1 MYLGHRDNNND
12 RSQSL
17 YDHCH
22 NVGNIAGINGSSM
35 QIESLMKLAG
45 LLHDLGKATDAEI
58 AYFYGEQSNKPNHS
72 SAGAQYIYDNYFK
85 KSGIQM
91 LTAQLLS
98 SIICSHHSGLLDEVD
113 LEYNDKFTE
122 RMTKAIKDKDTV
134 YENYMKEVCTDQ
146 EIDTLFKQALK
157 EVTNIFNNFKMGI
170 SEKDN
175 ACFQFGLFVRYCF
188 SLLIDADYYDTAC
201 FFDNKELQY
210 QKTDHQALFSIWKDT
225 LEQYIKSNFKETD
238 NMQEINTYRNEI
250 SNSCLKAASKPP
262 GIYRLYVPT
271 GGGKTISSL
280 RFALSH
286 AIHNTQLNRIFY
298 VAPYLSILR
307 QNGKEIYDILNES
320 KDTLNILEHYSSI
333 IDDDFNEEEIKEIRH
348 LYMERWDAPLIITS
362 LVQFLNTLFSD
373 SKSSIRRMQG
383 LSNSIIILDEIQT
396 LPAKVTYMFNQA
408 MNFLSYVCNCTIVL
422 CTATQP
428 TLENLDYRIRIDGDI
443 VADYQTKFHQ
453 FKRVDVHDCIRSGG
467 YELQELA
474 EFIQE
479 KIVNHSSALII
490 MNTKKATV
498 EMYKELNKWN
508 EILDESDKY
517 TVFCLSNNECLKHRT
532 EILKDIEH
540 ILRKEKVICV
550 STSLIEAGVDI
561 SFELCFRDCTGLD
574 SIAQAAGR
582 CNRHKELETGE
593 VYIVNYANENIQKLE
608 NVVKG
613 QQKTIELLHEFKR
626 NPENY
631 DNDILSPK
639 MMNAYYKRY
648 YNEIESSLAYPVKPS
663 GNLFKY
669 LSYHGRNRVHLPLT
683 QAFATA
689 GSLFK
694 VIDEDTIDVIVPYGE
709 SEDLISI
716 LESKEVRIEDIQRL
730 LKKLQPYTIS
740 VYRNAIDKIP
750 CEYLKSYGI
759 FILKGGYNDEIGL
772 TEYEFSAE
780 FI

>member
-17 YDHCH
+17 YNHCH
-22 NVGNIAGINGSSM
+22 NVGNIAGVNGSNM

-45 LLHDLGKATDAEI
+45 LLHDLGKATDAQI
-58 AYFYGEQSNKPNHS
+58 AYFYGKQSNKPNHS
-72 SAGAQYIYDNYFK
+72 SAGAQYIYDHYFQK
-85 KSGIQM
+85 PEIQK

-113 LEYNDKFTE
+113 LELNDKFTE
-122 RMTKAIKDKDTV
+122 RMTKEIKDKDTI
-134 YENYMKEVCTDQ
+134 YDNYMKEVCTEQ
-146 EIDTLFKQALK
+146 EIHILFEQALS
-157 EVTNIFNNFKMGI
+157 EVTDIFGKLKMQI

-188 SLLIDADYYDTAC
+188 SLLIDADYYDTAY
-201 FFDNKELQY
+201 FFDNKELRY
-210 QKTDHQALFSIWKDT
+210 QKQDHQAVFFRWCDT
-225 LEQYIKSNFKETD
+225 LEQYIKSNFKEID
-238 NMQEINTYRNEI
+238 NIQEINIYRNEI

-307 QNGKEIYDILNES
+307 QNGKEIHDILNES
-320 KDTLNILEHYSSI
+320 KDSLNILEHYSSI
-333 IDDDFNEEEIKEIRH
+333 INDDFNEEEIKEIRH

-362 LVQFLNTLFSD
+362 LVQFLNTLFSG

-383 LSNSIIILDEIQT
+383 MSNSIIILDEIQT
-396 LPAKVTYMFNQA
+396 LPPKVTYMFNQA
-408 MNFLSYVCNCTIVL
+408 MNFLNHVCNCTIIL

-428 TLENLDYRIRIDGDI
+428 TLENLDYCIRIDGDI
-443 VADYQTKFHQ
+443 VADYQTKFQQ
-453 FKRVDVHDCIRSGG
+453 FKRVSVHDSVKNGG
-467 YELQELA
+467 YQLDELA
-474 EFIQE
+474 KFIKE
-479 KIVNHSSALII
+479 KVANHSSALVI
-490 MNTKKATV
+490 MNTKKAAV
-498 EMYKELNKWN
+498 EMYKVLNQWN
-508 EILDESDKY
+508 EILAESDKY
-517 TVFCLSNNECLKHRT
+517 TIFCLSNNECLKHRT
-532 EILKDIEH
+532 DILKDIEYM
-540 ILRKEKVICV
+540 LGKTKVICV

-593 VYIVNYANENIQKLE
+593 VYIINYANENIRKLE

-613 QQKTIELLHEFKR
+613 QQKTIELLHEFKK

-631 DNDILSPK
+631 DNDILSPR

-648 YNEIESSLAYPVKPS
+648 YEEIKSSLAYPVKPS

-669 LSYHGRNRVHLPLT
+669 LSYHGRNRIHLPLT

-694 VIDEDTIDVIVPYGE
+694 VIDEDTVDVIVPYGE
-709 SEDLISI
+709 SEDLIST
-716 LESKEVRIEDIQRL
+716 LESKEVKIEDIQRL

-740 VYRNAIDKIP
+740 VYRNAIDNIP
-750 CEYLKSYGI
+750 CEYLKPYGI
-759 FILKGGYNDEIGL
+759 YVLKGGYNDKIGL
-772 TEYEFSAE
+772 AEYEFSAE